1 MGETINEIERDLA
14 AERVDLR
21 RNLGE
26 LETKARQL
34 TDWRHYYRNHP
45 AALIGAALASGVVLG
60 VIAGGGSTHRDHF
73 PEAPFPGEPSE
84 PRPRSRAMR
93 RLENDWRHL
102 SDALMGVASA
112 KVMEFVGN
120 LVPGFHDQLRR
131 EHPDATSSSSS
142 SF

>member
-26 LETKARQL
+26 LEIKARQL

-45 AALIGAALASGVVLG
+45 AQLIGVALAGGVVLG
-60 VIAGGGSTHRDHF
+60 VIAGGGSTAYRDRF
-73 PEAPFPGEPSE
+73 PEAPGAGDALA
-84 PRPRSRAMR
+84 PRPRSRAMS
-93 RLENDWRHL
+93 RLHDDWQHI

-112 KVMEFVGN
+112 KLMEFVGN
-120 LVPGFHDQLRR
+120 LVPGFHDQLHR
-131 EHPDATSSSSS
+131 EHPSATSSL
-142 SF
+142 

>member
-26 LETKARQL
+26 LEIKARQL

-45 AALIGAALASGVVLG
+45 GQLIAAALAGGVVLG
-60 VIAGGGSTHRDHF
+60 VIAGGRSTAHRDRF
-73 PEAPFPGEPSE
+73 PEAPFPGDLSE
-84 PRPRSRAMR
+84 PRPRNRAVR
-93 RLENDWRHL
+93 RLENDWHHI

-112 KVMEFVGN
+112 KLMEFVGN

-131 EHPDATSSSSS
+131 EHPDATSSSS
-142 SF
+142 F